1 MTVMTALTLIVYL
14 LIAATS
20 AYLVG
25 EMIRARRF
33 TRPYHGEAPR
43 DPLETAFLA
52 GGPGRVADTVIAAM
66 HGDGRITVTTPGQ
79 LTVIRPVAQNPVEVA
94 LLEACGAEWGGGL
107 RQVRTAVLIGPAVQS
122 IGDRLARRGLFFQPE
137 VHSRWQRVST
147 LHKTV
152 WFLLLFLSLA
162 EVMPHLLVGSGLPL
176 VLRVLPVL
184 AVGLLVLLTCS
195 APRGRLTPAG
205 RRVLHG
211 LRVSHRPLRT
221 PRPAAAT
228 SDPVLL
234 FALAGAA
241 VLHDDVLRGQLAQ
254 SSEPT
259 SEPGAW
265 GDAAGAWAG
274 GGAGCGG
281 SASSCGGSGS
291 SCGSSSGSSC
301 GSSSGVQLRFELRVQ
316 LRFELRV
323 QLRLKFRVQLRQQQ
337 FVGIPGGVF
346 LPSSTKQ
353 LCGCSSFSSVVSPPS
368 SPAPGC
374 AGPRS
379 PRAPCPRPCPAVR
392 LRWPNSGCTRPRSC
406 AADPDGSPI

>member
-1 MTVMTALTLIVYL
+1 MTGLTLAVYL
-14 LIAATS
+14 LIAASS

-25 EMIRARRF
+25 ERIRARRF
-33 TRPYHGEAPR
+33 TRPYQGDAPR

-66 HGDGRITVTTPGQ
+66 HGDGRIAVTAPGL
-79 LTVIRPVAQNPVEVA
+79 LTVIRPVAHNPVEAA

-107 RQVRTAVLIGPAVQS
+107 RQVRTAVLTGPSVQS

-137 VHSRWQRVST
+137 VHSRWRRVST

-162 EVMPHLLVGSGLPL
+162 EVMPHVVVGSGLPL
-176 VLRVLPVL
+176 FVRVLPGL

-205 RRVLHG
+205 RRVLQG
-211 LRVSHRPLRT
+211 LRVNHRPLR
-221 PRPAAAT
+221 PRPAPSGA
-228 SDPVLL
+228 SDPMLL
-234 FALAGAA
+234 FALAGPAA
-241 VLHDDVLRGQLAQ
+241 LQDDVLRDQLAH
-254 SSEPT
+254 SSAPT

-281 SASSCGGSGS
+281 SASSCGGSSSSCGGSSSSCSSSSGS

-301 GSSSGVQLRFELRVQ
+301 GSSSG
-316 LRFELRV
+316 
-323 QLRLKFRVQLRQQQ
+323 
-337 FVGIPGGVF
+337 
-346 LPSSTKQ
+346 SS
-353 LCGCSSFSSVVSPPS
+353 CSSSSS
-368 SPAPGC
+368 
-374 AGPRS
+374 
-379 PRAPCPRPCPAVR
+379 
-392 LRWPNSGCTRPRSC
+392 
-406 AADPDGSPI
+406 